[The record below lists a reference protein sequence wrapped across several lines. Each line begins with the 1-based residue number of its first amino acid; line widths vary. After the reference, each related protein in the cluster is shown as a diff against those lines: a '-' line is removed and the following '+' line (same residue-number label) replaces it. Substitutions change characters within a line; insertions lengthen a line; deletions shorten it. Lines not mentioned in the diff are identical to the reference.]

1 MSAPVPPEVPSAQQS
16 AEVTPAEGAPND
28 TVPGMPRLGAAADHR
43 AAAESAAQHRDFDR
57 ALRERFRAVLRG
69 LEQGG
74 VLEVRRSRTAR
85 ETADDVTTAL
95 PLETATEIQPAA
107 RSFDEVVYGGRRATE
122 DEYRRLEYAD
132 RFSASAPPPAPEP
145 VEIAAVEKRPRV
157 KRRLPPLPKLLRDP
171 RFWAA
176 LAAAAALL
184 LLVYGALQSCG
195 APTAPP
201 APPPQT
207 PPDLPDVPPPDAPGF
222 GAGDDPIWDR
232 LPAPVFYGGVQF
244 LIAAALV
251 VWWRARRRGALVREP
266 RPVEVAADELL
277 AGQAALY
284 RRSKDHDHVA
294 GKLRA
299 ATLRRIRTPLGI
311 TADTPPDR
319 VVAAVAARIGAHPAQ
334 IGAALFGPVPDPGT
348 LQVVAAQL
356 EWIESEVG

>member
-1 MSAPVPPEVPSAQQS
+1 MSDPRIPPAPDPVEIALTEGPHTAGDPAPG
-16 AEVTPAEGAPND
+16 TPW
-28 TVPGMPRLGAAADHR
+28 LGAAADHR
-43 AAAESAAQHRDFDR
+43 AAAETAARHRDFDR

-74 VLEVRRSRTAR
+74 VLEIRRSRTAR
-85 ETADDVTTAL
+85 ETADDVTTVL
-95 PLETATEIQPAA
+95 PLEVATEIQPAA
-107 RSFDEVVYGGRRATE
+107 HTFDEVVYGGRRATE

-145 VEIAAVEKRPRV
+145 TEVEAVEKAPRT
-157 KRRLPPLPKLLRDP
+157 RRKLPPLPNLLRDP
-171 RFWAA
+171 RFWGV
-176 LAAAAALL
+176 LAATAALL
-184 LLVYGALQSCG
+184 VLAYGALQSCG
-195 APTAPP
+195 APTAPQ
-201 APPPQT
+201 PQP
-207 PPDLPDVPPPDAPGF
+207 PPDLPDAPPPDDSYDGPGF
-222 GAGDDPIWDR
+222 GAGEDPLWDR
-232 LPAPVFYGGVQF
+232 LPAPVFYGGLQF

-266 RPVEVAADELL
+266 RPVEVAANELL

-299 ATLRRIRTPLGI
+299 ATLRRVRSPLGI

-319 VVAAVAARIGAHPAQ
+319 IVAVVAARIGADPAR